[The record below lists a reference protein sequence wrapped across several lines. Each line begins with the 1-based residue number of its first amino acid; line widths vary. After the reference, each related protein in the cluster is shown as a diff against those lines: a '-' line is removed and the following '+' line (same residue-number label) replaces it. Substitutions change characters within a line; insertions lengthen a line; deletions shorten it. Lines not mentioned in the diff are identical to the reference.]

1 MNLIFLGPPG
11 SGKGTQ
17 AKFVCQDHHIPQ
29 ISTGDMLRN
38 AIAQGTE
45 LGLQARSIM
54 ERGDLVSDDII
65 LGLVRER
72 LQERDCEEGCLFDG
86 FPRTLAQASG
96 LGALGVTIDAVV
108 ELQIADEVIVER
120 LTGRRVH
127 EPSGRTYNIVF
138 NPPKSKGLDDITGEP
153 LIQRDDDKE
162 ETVRNRLGVYRAQTS
177 PLIEHYKNAA
187 LRYIEMNARG
197 AVEDI
202 RKRIA
207 RMLATIH

>member
-72 LQERDCEEGCLFDG
+72 LQERDCKEGCLFDG

-162 ETVRNRLGVYRAQTS
+162 ATVRNRLGVYRAQTS
-177 PLIEHYKNAA
+177 PLIEYYKNAA

>member
-17 AKFVCQDHHIPQ
+17 AKFVCQDHAIPQ

-38 AIAQGTE
+38 AIAQGTQ
-45 LGLQARSIM
+45 LGLQAKSIM

-72 LQERDCEEGCLFDG
+72 LQEPDCKRGSLFDG

-96 LGALGVTIDAVV
+96 LGELGVKIDAVV
-108 ELQIADEVIVER
+108 ELQIDDEVIVDR
-120 LTGRRVH
+120 ITGRRVH
-127 EPSGRTYNIVF
+127 EPSGRSYNIIF
-138 NPPKSKGLDDITGEP
+138 NPPKSRGLDDVTGEP

-177 PLIEHYKNAA
+177 PLIDYYKNVA
-187 LRYIEMNARG
+187 LRYIEVNARG

-207 RMLATIH
+207 QAVLSIS